1 MYIEK
6 FAEYLNYRELETRLI
21 ELEGKYAALTKK
33 AKNS

>member
-21 ELEGKYAALTKK
+21 ELEGKYEALTKK